1 MPPKLAMANEAVLIP
16 LTGLI
21 AYYDIRYRRIPNSI
35 VVFVL
40 LTGLTL
46 NTVLGGM
53 PGFLSSIVGCVL
65 GFGLML
71 LLRLFGAMGAGD
83 LKLFAAIGALI
94 GVALVPQTFLFV
106 LLTGGVVGAVY
117 MMRRRRT
124 RKTLSR
130 LRHLLSHPFHAV
142 DVDQPTLIKES
153 IPYGIAITAGSVL
166 SVARGLISS
175 VTSF

>member
-1 MPPKLAMANEAVLIP
+1 MSPKLAMASEVVLIP

-21 AYYDIRYRRIPNSI
+21 AYYDIRYRRIPNLI

-46 NTVLGGM
+46 NTALGGM
-53 PGFLSSIVGCVL
+53 QGFLSSIIGCIL
-65 GFGLML
+65 GFGLMF

-106 LLTGGVVGAVY
+106 LLTGGIVAAVY
-117 MMRRRRT
+117 MMRRRRA
-124 RKTLSR
+124 RRTLRR
-130 LRHLLSHPFHAV
+130 LMHILFHPFQALE
-142 DVDQPTLIKES
+142 VDQPTLIRES
-153 IPYGIAITAGSVL
+153 IPYGIAVTAGSAL
-166 SVARGLISS
+166 SVAKGLLASQ
-175 VTSF
+175 